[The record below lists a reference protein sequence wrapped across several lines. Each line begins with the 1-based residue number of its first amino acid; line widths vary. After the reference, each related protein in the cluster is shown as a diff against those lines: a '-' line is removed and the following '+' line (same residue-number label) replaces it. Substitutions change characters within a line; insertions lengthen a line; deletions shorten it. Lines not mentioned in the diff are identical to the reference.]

1 MMLMQGLILWV
12 LKMRRLTRFERN
24 AIIAILIMMF
34 IQTVIA
40 LLIYELVEFEFA
52 HDLQGVGWYI
62 KRFIEDYGN
71 YLGLG

>member
-1 MMLMQGLILWV
+1 MY
-12 LKMRRLTRFERN
+12 

-40 LLIYELVEFEFA
+40 LLIYELIEFAFA
-52 HDLQGVGWYI
+52 HDLVGVGWYI